1 MRKVAER
8 IEPGCACAAL
18 HAGPYGLHMLEICS
32 LGTGLFF
39 SGSALDLLGGKEEE
53 EQDAVAACA
62 RKSWKLYRNTIKI
75 KMLTRPAWNS
85 GACEPAVLG
94 VRMSIFSHLHFILY

>member
-39 SGSALDLLGGKEEE
+39 SGSAPYLLGGKEEE
-53 EQDAVAACA
+53 EQVALQPAHGKVGNCTEIQ
-62 RKSWKLYRNTIKI
+62 SKI

-85 GACEPAVLG
+85 GACKL
-94 VRMSIFSHLHFILY
+94 HLILY